1 MYPYPVVVD
10 PGFYDW
16 GATDYSEDQSG
27 NAPGRPPYP
36 GPGYAAEPPYRA
48 SDVPYPQQENAQ
60 PSSAPVPAQRQEY
73 HFAAQPSTAARTE
86 PPLKVIFKGSRTA
99 VTMQNYM
106 VNATSLTDLDADHFE
121 KIPLDQVDVA
131 ATQEANRSH
140 GIDFQIPIASRD

>member
-1 MYPYPVVVD
+1 MD

-16 GATDYSEDQSG
+16 GATDYSEDQG
-27 NAPGRPPYP
+27 ENAAARPAYP
-36 GPGYAAEPPYRA
+36 GPGYTGEQGYPDGG
-48 SDVPYPQQENAQ
+48 DVPYPQQQENAQ
-60 PSSAPVPAQRQEY
+60 PSNAPVPAQRQEY